1 MKRFLKS
8 NRWILYTAFEVILLA
23 VSVLCRADFG
33 VVLAVSVW
41 TAIMIKLVSKL
52 YNNIELLGFFISF
65 FVFLIGG
72 QVAVTYLG
80 YTDYGVIFPQS
91 IENHTNFVLL
101 ISMMCIVLGYYFVR
115 NFHKENHIYRL
126 ADVKQKQMS
135 MHYISLR
142 QVSKCVFYIALTCSA
157 LMLLEK
163 ILFFRNSGD
172 YYATYSEYKSSM
184 PYIIKTI
191 DNFMSLSFYIFL
203 GTRPRKKEAML
214 PMCLYLIY
222 LAGSLFTGRRI
233 FIVTGLMMIAI
244 YMIINDHETDDKWI
258 TKRLLR
264 TAYILVPVFVIFLT
278 VYGELRINESDHD
291 FNIFNLFGKFIGS
304 QGFTVNVIK
313 YGKED
318 AAELGTDKFYSFYN
332 TLRFL
337 RTSPF
342 TRWFMPD
349 YNFTYGEY
357 TIENAMNGNSFANS
371 ITYLNSPYTFLKGG
385 GYGSCYIAELFH
397 DFGYIGVI
405 LGNLF
410 IGVLFGEMSRF
421 RNHGVLTMALSL
433 LFLDSMLKVPR
444 YNFDYPVAELSIV
457 FNWIY
462 MFIVFA
468 VARYLE
474 PARRISVK
482 IKI

>member
-8 NRWILYTAFEVILLA
+8 NKWILYTVFEVILLI
-23 VSVLCRADFG
+23 VSVFYRADFG
-33 VVLAVSVW
+33 VILAISVW
-41 TAIMIKLVSKL
+41 AAIMVKLASKL
-52 YNNIELLGFFISF
+52 YNNIEILAFFISF

-72 QVAVTYLG
+72 QVAITYLG

-101 ISMMCIVLGYYFVR
+101 ISMICIMLGYYFVK
-115 NFHKENHIYRL
+115 NLHKENYIYRL
-126 ADVKQKQMS
+126 IDVKQKQIS
-135 MHYISLR
+135 RSYNSLR
-142 QVSKCVFYIALTCSA
+142 QVSKCVFYIALACST

-163 ILFFRNSGD
+163 ILFFRTSGD

-191 DNFMSLSFYIFL
+191 DNFMPLSLYIFL
-203 GTRPRKKEAML
+203 GTRPRKKEAMF
-214 PMCLYLIY
+214 PICVYLIY
-222 LAGSLFTGRRI
+222 LAGSLLTGRRI

-258 TKRLLR
+258 TKRLLMGV
-264 TAYILVPVFVIFLT
+264 YVLVPLFVVFLT
-278 VYGELRINESDHD
+278 VYGELRVNKSNHD
-291 FNIFNLFGKFIGS
+291 FNIFNLFSKFIGS
-304 QGFTVNVIK
+304 QGFTINVIK

-318 AAELGTDKFYSFYN
+318 AVELGTDKFYSFYN

-337 RTSPF
+337 RTSPL
-342 TRWFMPD
+342 TRWFMSD

-357 TIENAMNGNSFANS
+357 TIENAVNGNSFANS

-397 DFGYIGVI
+397 DFGYMGVI
-405 LGNLF
+405 FGNLF

-421 RNHGVLTMALSL
+421 RNHGVFTMALSF

-444 YNFDYPVAELSIV
+444 YNFDYPIAELSIV

-462 MFIVFA
+462 MFMVFII
-468 VARYLE
+468 ARYLKTSK
-474 PARRISVK
+474 RISVK
-482 IKI
+482 IRI